1 MQAGAT
7 PIARYFQQVRQAGGG
22 SQKGKQDQM
31 TAFIQTST
39 QLLQNYVGGQ
49 WVAAATESVQE
60 VRNPATDDVLAR
72 VPLSGPA
79 DVDAAVAAASA
90 AYPSWRATPP
100 AERARYLFSLRQLL
114 YENREELA
122 RMIVTEMGKT
132 LDDARGE
139 VQRGIDNV
147 ETACG
152 IPSLMMGYGLE
163 DGAARGIDEE
173 VVYQPL
179 GVCAAITPFNFP
191 FMIAFWFWPYAVG
204 CGNTFILKPSEQDP
218 IVQHRVF
225 ELIEQA
231 GFPPGVMN
239 LVNGGKEAVNAI
251 LDHPGIRAISFV
263 GSTQT
268 AAHVYSRAS
277 ASGKRV
283 QASGGAKNAIV
294 VMPDAN
300 LDDYLSTIMN
310 SFYGAAGQRCLAN
323 SLVLPV
329 GSAHAETRQ
338 RIATAAGAIR
348 LGDGLDSN
356 VDLGPVVSA
365 AARDRITAA
374 IAGGIEEGAVA
385 VLDGRDV
392 AVPERPKGY
401 FVGPTLLD
409 DVRPEMRLYREEI
422 FGPVV
427 SMSPVSSLDEAIAQI
442 NAAEYG
448 NAASIFTESGA
459 AARKFRYEVETGNI
473 GINVGVAAPVSAF
486 PFSGAKR
493 SFFGSLHPQGKDA
506 VRFFTESKVV
516 ITRWASGDRGP
527 VTGVGR

>member
-1 MQAGAT
+1 MTSSTGV
-7 PIARYFQQVRQAGGG
+7 QVDILR
-22 SQKGKQDQM
+22 
-31 TAFIQTST
+31 
-39 QLLQNYVGGQ
+39 NYVGGT
-49 WVAAATESVQE
+49 WVDAQAESTQE
-60 VRNPATDDVLAR
+60 VRNPATDEVLAR
-72 VPLSGPA
+72 VPLSSDR

-90 AYPSWRATPP
+90 AYPAWRSTPP
-100 AERARYLFSLRQLL
+100 VERARYFFKLRQLL
-114 YENREELA
+114 EEHREELA
-122 RMIVTEMGKT
+122 RLIVTEMGKT

-152 IPSLMMGYGLE
+152 IPNMMMGYGLE

-218 IVQHRVF
+218 IVQQRVF

-239 LVNGGKEAVNAI
+239 LVNGGKDAVNAL
-251 LDHPGIRAISFV
+251 LDHPKVKAISFV

-268 AAHVYSRAS
+268 AQYVYARAS

-300 LDDYLSTIMN
+300 LDAYLSTIMN

-323 SLVLPV
+323 SLILPV
-329 GSAHAETRQ
+329 GSAHDLSRERLVE
-338 RIATAAGAIR
+338 AARELR
-348 LGDGLDSN
+348 LGDGLEPG
-356 VDLGPVVSA
+356 VELGPVVSA
-365 AARDRITAA
+365 AARDRIVGA
-374 IAGGIEEGAVA
+374 ITRGIEEGARP
-385 VLDGRDV
+385 VLDGRTV
-392 AVPERPKGY
+392 HVPERPRGY

-409 DVRPEMRLYREEI
+409 EVRPEMQVYQEEI

-427 SMSPVSSLDEAIAQI
+427 AMSPVDSLDQAIAQI

-459 AARKFRYEVETGNI
+459 AAREFRYQVETGNI
-473 GINVGVAAPVSAF
+473 GINVGVAAPVATF

-493 SFFGSLHPQGKDA
+493 SFFGSLHPQGRDA

-516 ITRWASGDRGP
+516 ITRWTTGERGP
-527 VTGVGR
+527 ITGVGR

>member
-1 MQAGAT
+1 MAT
-7 PIARYFQQVRQAGGG
+7 TMGTQVETL
-22 SQKGKQDQM
+22 K
-31 TAFIQTST
+31 
-39 QLLQNYVGGQ
+39 NYVAGQ
-49 WVAAATESVQE
+49 WVEATATETQE

-72 VPLSGPA
+72 VPLSNAA
-79 DVDAAVAAASA
+79 DIDAAVRAAAA
-90 AYPSWRATPP
+90 AFPAWRATPP
-100 AERARYLFSLRQLL
+100 QERARYFFTLRQLL
-114 YENREELA
+114 VEHKEELA
-122 RMIVTEMGKT
+122 RLIVTEMGKT

-152 IPSLMMGYGLE
+152 IPTLMMGYGLE

-179 GVCAAITPFNFP
+179 GVFAAITPFNFP
-191 FMIAFWFWPYAVG
+191 FMIAFWFLPYAVA

-218 IVQHRVF
+218 MVQRRVF
-225 ELIEQA
+225 ELFEQA
-231 GFPPGVMN
+231 GFPPGVVN
-239 LVNGGKEAVNAI
+239 LVNGGKDAVNAL
-251 LDHPGIRAISFV
+251 LDHPTVKGISFV
-263 GSTQT
+263 GSSRT
-268 AAHVYSRAS
+268 AAYVYAQAA

-300 LDDYLSTIMN
+300 MDAYLSTIMN

-329 GSAHAETRQ
+329 GSAHAEARE
-338 RIATAAGAIR
+338 RVAEAASRLR
-348 LGDGLDSN
+348 LGDGLEPG

-365 AARDRITAA
+365 TARDRIFAA
-374 IAGGIEEGAVA
+374 IANGVEEGAEA
-385 VLDGRDV
+385 VLDGRQV
-392 AVPERPKGY
+392 SVPERPKGY

-409 DVRPEMRLYREEI
+409 RVRPEMRVYQEEI

-427 SMSPVSSLDEAIAQI
+427 GMTPVDSLDEAIAMI

-459 AARKFRYEVETGNI
+459 AARRFRYDVETGNI
-473 GINVGVAAPVSAF
+473 GINVGVAAPVAYF
-486 PFSGAKR
+486 PFSGAKH
-493 SFFGSLHPQGKDA
+493 SFFGTLHPQGRDA
-506 VRFFTESKVV
+506 VRFYTESKVV
-516 ITRWASGDRGP
+516 ITRWTTGDGGT